1 MKKFI
6 IATIALLMGISAF
19 AQDGKSI
26 YTKYSDMDGVE
37 AVYISPA
44 MFRLIGKIPDLNVGD
59 EGVNIAP
66 LIQSMKGF
74 YVINTERADIGNN
87 LYGEVELFVKKGK
100 YELLLEA
107 KESGEATRIY
117 TVGTE
122 TVINGIVLLA
132 KDGSETSFI
141 AIDGQMDRA
150 QLEET
155 IAQAAKDK

>member
-1 MKKFI
+1 MKKI
-6 IATIALLMGISAF
+6 IITITALLMGIIAF

-44 MFRLIGKIPDLNVGD
+44 MFRLIGKIPDLNIVD

-74 YVINTERADIGNN
+74 YVINTEKAEIGKS
-87 LYGEVELFVKKGK
+87 LYGEVEQFVKKGK

-107 KESGEATRIY
+107 KDSGEATRIY
-117 TVGTE
+117 TLGSE
-122 TVINGIVLLA
+122 TIVNGIVLLSR
-132 KDGSETSFI
+132 DGSETSFI
-141 AIDGQMDRA
+141 AIDGQMVRA
-150 QLEET
+150 QLEDT
-155 IAQAAKDK
+155 IEKAAKSK